1 MSTPNV
7 ENYTLGRGSLY
18 WAEFNAETGLY
29 EGERHLGNAPEV
41 TLAANVTRLDHY
53 SSMSGLK
60 AKDKSAVSQIS
71 PQISFTLEEFDGDNW
86 MMLVYGTSE
95 TVSQA
100 ASDEVSF
107 TINTPEKGRYYELGK
122 LSVQTKRLPH
132 GTVTGGPF
140 QAGETITGG
149 TSSATGK
156 VLAVQATYLL
166 VAVLSGTFGAT
177 ETITGGTSN
186 ATATTTSAP
195 VAVSGLVVAKSGST
209 VHAAT
214 TDYVVDA
221 KLGRVFITE
230 DSGITASVTFTFGC
244 AAVTYTRIKGLT
256 SLSRTGRLRFI
267 SDNPEGGNYELVA
280 WKCQPAPNG
289 DTGLI
294 SDDWGNMK
302 FQADVLKDSSNPDSP
317 YLDLKIY

>member
-95 TVSQA
+95 AVSQA

-107 TINTPEKGRYYELGK
+107 TINTPEKGRYYVLGK
-122 LSVQTKRLPH
+122 L
-132 GTVTGGPF
+132 
-140 QAGETITGG
+140 
-149 TSSATGK
+149 
-156 VLAVQATYLL
+156 
-166 VAVLSGTFGAT
+166 
-177 ETITGGTSN
+177 
-186 ATATTTSAP
+186 
-195 VAVSGLVVAKSGST
+195 
-209 VHAAT
+209 
-214 TDYVVDA
+214 
-221 KLGRVFITE
+221 
-230 DSGITASVTFTFGC
+230 
-244 AAVTYTRIKGLT
+244 
-256 SLSRTGRLRFI
+256 
-267 SDNPEGGNYELVA
+267 
-280 WKCQPAPNG
+280 
-289 DTGLI
+289 
-294 SDDWGNMK
+294 
-302 FQADVLKDSSNPDSP
+302 
-317 YLDLKIY
+317 

>member
-18 WAEFNAETGLY
+18 WSEWDAETQQY
-29 EGERHLGNAPEV
+29 AGERHLGNSPEV
-41 TLAANVTRLDHY
+41 TLAANVTRLDHF

-71 PQISFTLEEFDGDNW
+71 PQISFTLEEFVGDNW

-95 TVSQA
+95 TVAQS
-100 ASDEVSF
+100 ASDEVSV
-107 TINTPEKGRYYELGK
+107 TIDNPEKGRYYELGK
-122 LSVQTKRLPH
+122 MSVQTKRLPH
-132 GTVTGGPF
+132 GAVTGGPF

-149 TSSATGK
+149 TSSATAK
-156 VLAVQATYLL
+156 VLDVQAAYLL
-166 VAVLSGTFGAT
+166 VAVLSGTFSAT

-186 ATATTTSAP
+186 ATATTTSLP

-214 TDYVVDA
+214 TDYVIDA
-221 KLGRVFITE
+221 RLGRVLITE

-244 AAVTYTRIKGLT
+244 ADASYTRIKGLT

-294 SDDWGNMK
+294 GDDWGSMK
-302 FQADVLKDSSNPDSP
+302 FQADVLRDADHADSP
-317 YLDLKIY
+317 YLDLKIF